1 MINTFNTLAITW
13 DAFSKALSY
22 QLTGMIVVFGCL
34 VLLWIILSI
43 SGSIA
48 VKMEEKR
55 KAEAEAARA
64 AAAAAAPAPAAPQPA
79 VELAPAQ
86 VAAITAGIYDA
97 AASSITPE
105 VVAAIAA
112 AVKVTVGN
120 EARILDIQPVNTG
133 YAQSGRTA
141 IMNSHS
147 FPTRG

>member
-64 AAAAAAPAPAAPQPA
+64 AFTFKQYGTYEGTMFSYCIVP
-79 VELAPAQ
+79 
-86 VAAITAGIYDA
+86 
-97 AASSITPE
+97 
-105 VVAAIAA
+105 
-112 AVKVTVGN
+112 
-120 EARILDIQPVNTG
+120 
-133 YAQSGRTA
+133 GR
-141 IMNSHS
+141 NYCD
-147 FPTRG
+147 FL

>member
-64 AAAAAAPAPAAPQPA
+64 AAAAAAPAPAAPKA
-79 VELAPAQ
+79 EEDDIFGEYDDV
-86 VAAITAGIYDA
+86 ITFIRK
-97 AASSITPE
+97 S
-105 VVAAIAA
+105 
-112 AVKVTVGN
+112 KK
-120 EARILDIQPVNTG
+120 
-133 YAQSGRTA
+133 
-141 IMNSHS
+141 
-147 FPTRG
+147 